1 MELRTALAL
10 EIGRLH
16 QPVITDYHLGSL
28 VFRLCQSKTY
38 RGEAL
43 DRLHTEVPERADY
56 TRLLGGLLTD
66 GILQRTKDVPNKD
79 VFVVLGQDQAAAED
93 IICCVDPFC
102 YLSHLSAMEYH
113 GLTDR
118 LPKLLFV
125 TSLPQS
131 QWSRLATER
140 MQKDLGAEGLATYL
154 QAGLPSL
161 RCLRLDK
168 IQRKVLSVHTSVHC
182 DPGAY
187 VTVQGKP
194 RRVATIG
201 RTFLDMLREPDL
213 CGGIYHVLDIFAE
226 QAPRYLRLIVDEIDR
241 HGTKIDKVR
250 AGYVLAERLNL
261 THPAFAV
268 WQTCAQRGGSRK
280 LDAQADYSPRFSETW
295 CLSINIDE
303 TEEA

>member
-1 MELRTALAL
+1 MELRTAVAL

-16 QPVITDYHLGSL
+16 QPVVTDYHLGNL
-28 VFRLCQSKTY
+28 VFRLYQAKTY

-43 DRLHTEVPERADY
+43 DRLQKEVLERADY
-56 TRLLGGLLTD
+56 TRLRDGLVTD
-66 GILQRTKDVPNKD
+66 GVLQRTKEVPNKD

-131 QWSRLATER
+131 QWGAQATER
-140 MQKDLGAEGLATYL
+140 MQKDLGAEGLTAYL
-154 QAGLPSL
+154 QAGLPPL
-161 RCLRLDK
+161 RRLRLDK
-168 IQRKVLSVHTSVHC
+168 IQRKTLSLHTSAQC

-201 RTFLDMLREPDL
+201 RTFRDMLREPDL
-213 CGGIYHVLDIFAE
+213 CGGCRWL
-226 QAPRYLRLIVDEIDR
+226 P
-241 HGTKIDKVR
+241 K
-250 AGYVLAERLNL
+250 
-261 THPAFAV
+261 PADS
-268 WQTCAQRGGSRK
+268 WRI
-280 LDAQADYSPRFSETW
+280 AQAIANEGGEDRSVGGGRRDDWRPGKKEGG
-295 CLSINIDE
+295 
-303 TEEA
+303 